1 MEHMKVTVSIA
12 QKTVYMNYK
21 DELDDYSDTLHL
33 EFDNLNAAKDLVD
46 AFPEG
51 EIADINVVMTVTLK
65 DHDKRKPTEDGE
77 GE

>member
-1 MEHMKVTVSIA
+1 MKAKVEIT
-12 QKTVYMNYK
+12 QKTLYTYEGK
-21 DELDDYSDTLHL
+21 SESYSDTLHFEL
-33 EFDNLNAAKDLVD
+33 DSLNAAKDLVD
-46 AFPEG
+46 AFPEN

>member
-1 MEHMKVTVSIA
+1 MKAKVEIT
-12 QKTVYMNYK
+12 QKTLYTYEGRS
-21 DELDDYSDTLHL
+21 DSYSDTLHL

-46 AFPEG
+46 AFPEN

-65 DHDKRKPTEDGE
+65 DHDKRKLAEDGE

>member
-1 MEHMKVTVSIA
+1 MKAKVEIT
-12 QKTVYMNYK
+12 QKTLYTYNG
-21 DELDDYSDTLHL
+21 ESGSYSDTLHL

-46 AFPEG
+46 AFPES

-65 DHDKRKPTEDGE
+65 DHDKREPAEDGE

>member
-1 MEHMKVTVSIA
+1 MKVVVRIT
-12 QKTVYMNYK
+12 QKTLYTDYHGK
-21 DELDDYSDTLHL
+21 PDEYADTLHF

-46 AFPEG
+46 AFPES

-65 DHDKRKPTEDGE
+65 DHDKREPAEDGE